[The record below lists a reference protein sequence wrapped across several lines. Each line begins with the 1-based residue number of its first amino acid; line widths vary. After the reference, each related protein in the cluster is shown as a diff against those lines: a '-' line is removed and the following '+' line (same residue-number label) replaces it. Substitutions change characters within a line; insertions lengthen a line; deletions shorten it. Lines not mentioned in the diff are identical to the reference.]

1 MKFFLK
7 NYNLKN
13 KCILITGA
21 AGLLG
26 KQFSIA
32 LLEAGAKVILT
43 DINLNYLT
51 KFKKNFSKKFKSENI
66 ICYQLDVSSERSIK
80 CIEEM

>member
-1 MKFFLK
+1 MTEAKLLKYEIFLK

-43 DINLNYLT
+43 DTNLNYLT
-51 KFKKNFSKKFKSENI
+51 KFKKTFQKNLSRRI
-66 ICYQLDVSSERSIK
+66 
-80 CIEEM
+80 